1 MTVKFSKMTEGVAEF
16 IVNDAQEKLADEN
29 ASIECEASDW
39 MPDAERKHYEDI
51 LNLNVLVEDAATE
64 HDIKKSQAK
73 AAKEHLEGL
82 QFRLSRLISEGP
94 QKPDPQK
101 ELPFKEAP
109 AWQEVPIEQAIEITA
124 KQLEKLHE
132 AGIKTVI
139 EFENERGGNRFA
151 DVKGIGEKAL
161 EKWEDQIL
169 AWMSVNAR
177 EPEQEGGETCS
188 AE

>member
-1 MTVKFSKMTEGVAEF
+1 VVEETVEVE
-16 IVNDAQEKLADEN
+16 VVEVP
-29 ASIECEASDW
+29 EASDP
-39 MPDAERKHYEDI
+39 MPDPERKHYDDI
-51 LNLNVLVEDAATE
+51 LKLNVLVEDAATE

-82 QFRLSRLISEGP
+82 QCRLSRLISEGP

-101 ELPFKEAP
+101 ELPFEEA
-109 AWQEVPIEQAIEITA
+109 WKQTPIEQAIEVTE

-139 EFENERGGNRFA
+139 EFETERGGNRFA
-151 DVKGIGEKAL
+151 SVKGIGEKAL

-169 AWMSVNAR
+169 AWMGVNAR
-177 EPEQEGGETCS
+177 EEATNDPE